1 MKIVIAPD
9 SFKESLSAREAAAAI
24 AAGFRESLPAA
35 DCRECPMADGGE
47 GTVAAVIAATGGR
60 VVEVRV
66 TGPLGQPVA
75 AFFGVTG
82 DGRTAV
88 IETAAASGLSLVPP
102 SLRNPLKTT
111 SYGSGELIR
120 ATLDAGLRRL
130 LIGLGGSATSDAGVG
145 LLQALGVRL
154 LDAGGRDIGAGGEG
168 LEALA
173 RIDVQGLDP
182 RLNACTIQV
191 ACDVDNPLTG
201 PRGAALVY
209 APQKGASP
217 EVAARLDAG
226 LARFAD
232 CLRRDLGREVAAIP
246 GAGAAG
252 GMGAALAG
260 VLNAGL
266 EPGIGMIMEMTGLPE
281 TLAGA
286 DLVVTGEGRLDA
298 QPASGKVVSGVARL
312 ARPAGIPVIALAG
325 SVAADAA
332 TLRSLGIDAA
342 FSILSRPC
350 SLEEALAG
358 ASADL
363 RAAARNVA
371 ALIDRV
377 RQLG

>member
-24 AAGFRESLPAA
+24 AAGFRDIRPAA
-35 DCRECPMADGGE
+35 DCRECPLADGGE
-47 GTVAAVIAATGGR
+47 GTVAAVIAATAGR

-88 IETAAASGLSLVPP
+88 IETAAASGLALVPP
-102 SLRNPLKTT
+102 PLRNPLKTT

-120 ATLDAGLRRL
+120 AALNAGLRRL
-130 LIGLGGSATSDAGVG
+130 FIGLGGSATSDAGAG

-154 LDAGGRDIGAGGEG
+154 LDAGGRDIGVGGEG
-168 LEALA
+168 LENLE

-217 EVAARLDAG
+217 EMAARLDAG
-226 LARFAD
+226 LARFAA
-232 CLRRDLGREVAAIP
+232 CLRRDLGREVAAVP

-266 EPGIGMIMEMTGLPE
+266 EPGIGMIMETTGLSE

-298 QPASGKVVSGVARL
+298 QTTSGKVVSGVARL
-312 ARPAGIPVIALAG
+312 ARQAGIPVIALAG
-325 SVAADAA
+325 SVTTDAA
-332 TLRSLGIDAA
+332 ILRGLGIDAA

-358 ASADL
+358 AAADL

-371 ALIDRV
+371 ALMNRV
-377 RQLG
+377 RQSG